1 MHQFR
6 MTVGGVTV
14 ALLLC
19 GVLGGPVVLA
29 GPAVLEAQVT
39 GPGPD
44 GRWPLQP
51 RSPGNRHLAP
61 FMEGWYAN
69 EDGTFSISFGY
80 LNANSD
86 TMIVPLGPDNFIEPA
101 QFDGMQPTVFVPGH
115 QRGLFAVTLPADMEE
130 TDVWWT
136 IRKPNGDVSRVPGR
150 IGAVAYQLDWFA
162 RPHGSVHPLV
172 SFDGQ
177 NGDGRGPPGLMA
189 DRIETA
195 SVGSPATLSVN
206 ARDPSE
212 RDQDDFRF
220 RNATPVNVTWSQLQG
235 PGRVEFTRHESNPL
249 PEPRAGRGGGGG
261 GAAPDSAAIA
271 AVPDSAAIAAGGAG
285 AAAAATAGGR
295 GRGGP
300 PPAQNIRLTEGYGTG
315 SVYATFSVPG
325 EYLMRARVDNFNSAD
340 SSGGDQCCW
349 TNAFIRVTVTP

>member
-1 MHQFR
+1 MMR
-6 MTVGGVTV
+6 VPITVRRVSL
-14 ALLLC
+14 ALLW
-19 GVLGGPVVLA
+19 GVLVGPDA
-29 GPAVLEAQVT
+29 LEAQ

-51 RSPGNRHLAP
+51 GAPGNRHLAP

-80 LNANSD
+80 LNANDD
-86 TMIVPLGPDNFIEPA
+86 TLEIPLGPDNFIEPA
-101 QFDGMQPTVFVPGH
+101 QFDGMQPTTFFPGH
-115 QRGLFAVTLPADMEE
+115 ERGIFAATLPAEMRD

-136 IRKPNGDVSRVPGR
+136 LRKENGEVTRVPGR

-162 RPHGSVHPLV
+162 RPHGSMHPLV

-189 DRIETA
+189 DRVETA
-195 SVGSPATLSVN
+195 SVGSPVTLSVN

-249 PEPRAGRGGGGG
+249 PEPSAGRGGGGGG
-261 GAAPDSAAIA
+261 GAAPDSTAIA
-271 AVPDSAAIAAGGAG
+271 AAIAAGGAG
-285 AAAAATAGGR
+285 AAAAARSGGR
-295 GRGGP
+295 GRASP
-300 PPAQNIRLTEGYGTG
+300 PQNIRLTEGYGTG

>member
-6 MTVGGVTV
+6 MTVGDVTV

-29 GPAVLEAQVT
+29 GPAALEAQVS

-101 QFDGMQPTVFVPGH
+101 QFDGLQPTVFVPGH

-150 IGAVAYQLDWFA
+150 IGAVAYQLDWMA
-162 RPHGSVHPLV
+162 RPHGSMHPLV

-177 NGDGRGPPGLMA
+177 NGAGRGPPGLMA
-189 DRIETA
+189 DRVETA
-195 SVGSPATLSVN
+195 SVGSPVTLSVN

-249 PEPRAGRGGGGG
+249 PEPSEGRGGRGGGGGG

-271 AVPDSAAIAAGGAG
+271 AAIAAGGAG
-285 AAAAATAGGR
+285 AAAAAARSGGR
-295 GRGGP
+295 GRGRASP
-300 PPAQNIRLTEGYGTG
+300 PQNIRLTEGYGTG
-315 SVYATFSVPG
+315 SAYATFSVPG